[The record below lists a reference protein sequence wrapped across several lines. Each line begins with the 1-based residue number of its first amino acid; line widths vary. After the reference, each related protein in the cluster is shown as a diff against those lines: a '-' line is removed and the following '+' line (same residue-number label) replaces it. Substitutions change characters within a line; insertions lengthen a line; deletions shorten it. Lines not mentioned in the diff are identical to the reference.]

1 MVVKI
6 RGTDFV
12 MYPVKS
18 TAESLVFYGDT
29 LGMRVEGEYAEG
41 KWVELEAP
49 PTTLALYQPD
59 EPHAGPSDGEGTIA
73 LAGGPTIALAVEDVD
88 SAIDELREKGVPIVW
103 RGESPACHFVV
114 IRDPDNNR
122 VILHQR
128 KDGTCG

>member
-12 MYPVKS
+12 MYPVKN
-18 TAESLVFYGDT
+18 TAKSLVFYSDI

-59 EPHAGPSDGEGTIA
+59 EPSPEEGNIA
-73 LAGGPTIALAVEDVD
+73 WAGGPTIALAVEDVD
-88 SAIDELREKGVPIVW
+88 SAVGELRKKDVPIVW

-114 IRDPDNNR
+114 IRDPDDNS